1 MRKNQIQKC
10 SEVKNT
16 CKVYFNFQLGCP
28 QFSDAKIVYN
38 ARLAGSASVV
48 IIYVNLTFFSD
59 FCKQGAASSDQEPSH
74 HPRRESDKV
83 QVDQPRNV
91 EALD

>member
-1 MRKNQIQKC
+1 MGKKKIQKC

-48 IIYVNLTFFSD
+48 IIYVKSQT
-59 FCKQGAASSDQEPSH
+59 
-74 HPRRESDKV
+74 
-83 QVDQPRNV
+83 
-91 EALD
+91 